1 MKMKSK
7 LFGLGAKM
15 ALALLAVGMTVTSC
29 YDSENVDIIQPD
41 QPVAPKYYIAGN
53 ITDAET
59 GDVVANAQVTITKGT
74 ETIMD
79 ENVSGAFNKEVT
91 VGTSGDSFVVTVV
104 ADGYRDASRTIFFPA
119 MGNGTVTVGNADFA
133 LVGVTASDL
142 LEEDPLQED
151 YPVSDE
157 EYTLLKTEL
166 ENVLPESVVLTTDED
181 GNIVATYEAEEV
193 TNSAIGEDLEI
204 TAPYY
209 SGFASTISQ
218 DADNIFTKAL
228 TDGQIWNASASNV
241 LGLPYGL
248 TLGERSVILPGRPG
262 CSISTWTLTQVFA
275 VEPLSFGGVVGTVTY
290 QSNWVITFSYESHD
304 GHDWHDNHGSVNGAG
319 GGNNNMGY

>member
-59 GDVVANAQVTITKGT
+59 GDIVTNATVTIDG
-74 ETIMD
+74 D
-79 ENVSGAFNKEVT
+79 EVTLTNGAFNKEVS
-91 VGTSGDSFVVTVV
+91 VGDAGASFVVAVV
-104 ADGYRDASRTIFFPA
+104 ADGYRDVSRTIFFPA

-142 LEEDPLQED
+142 LEEDPLQD
-151 YPVSDE
+151 NYPVSDE
-157 EYTLLKTEL
+157 EYTLLKDEL
-166 ENVLPESVVLTTDED
+166 GNVLPESVVLTTDED
-181 GNIVATYEAEEV
+181 GNIVATYAAEEV

-218 DADNIFTKAL
+218 DADDIFTKAL

-319 GGNNNMGY
+319 GGNGNMGY